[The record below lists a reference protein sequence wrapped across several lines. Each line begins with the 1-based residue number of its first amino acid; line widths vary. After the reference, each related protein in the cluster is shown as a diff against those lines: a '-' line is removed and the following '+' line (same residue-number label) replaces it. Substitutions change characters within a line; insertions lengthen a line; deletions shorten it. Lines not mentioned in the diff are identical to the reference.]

1 MKDNWKIVCDK
12 VSTTK
17 DLLEM
22 PFEKGVASLIL
33 SGLGWNDFND
43 NIEEQYVISDH
54 IKDYRVDFALIP
66 KGKFNPEILVELKKT
81 SHKQRKKDIAQIRTY
96 MMLTNCRFCLY
107 FGEKIELF
115 FMENDGDNRDVK
127 SVLNLPYDVKNP
139 DGNRLLNLIVY
150 NTYDAEKLADF
161 CKTRILLDHATKYYT
176 EGEGKDII
184 FELMAERIGC
194 GVEFAK
200 LLSTVMNPPTRK
212 EQIVEEIEDIPADD
226 KSRPQIA
233 HGAKMQKKTSPD
245 DKPHSWL
252 IPYNKKYFDLEG
264 CFKKYGVVYWR
275 VSSNLKQVKK
285 GDTGYIYGAAPEG
298 RIRFQF
304 EVAENPQPY
313 SPIMDQDDE
322 FTKTGKNSDNKDR
335 KYFLV
340 RVTGETKNKALCL
353 RSLMEHGL
361 NNAPMGAMML
371 SKDKYKELKK
381 YIEENF

>member
-66 KGKFNPEILVELKKT
+66 KGKTNPEILVELKKT
-81 SHKQRKKDIAQIRTY
+81 SHKQRKKDIDQIRTY

-115 FMENDGDNRDVK
+115 YMENDGDYRVVK

-139 DGNRLLNLIVY
+139 DGNRLLNLIAY
-150 NTYDAEKLADF
+150 KTYDAEKLKDF
-161 CKTRILLDHATKYYT
+161 CQTRILLDVAINYYT

-184 FELMAERIGC
+184 FKLMAQQIGC
-194 GVEFAK
+194 GDEFGELLAK
-200 LLSTVMNPPTRK
+200 VMNPPTRK
-212 EQIVEEIEDIPADD
+212 EQLVEEIEDVSANED
-226 KSRPQIA
+226 SN
-233 HGAKMQKKTSPD
+233 
-245 DKPHSWL
+245 SWL

-264 CFKKYGVVYWR
+264 CFKKFGEVYWH

-285 GDTGYIYGAAPEG
+285 GDIGYIYGAAPEG
-298 RIRFQF
+298 RIRYQF
-304 EVAENPQPY
+304 EVAENPRPY
-313 SPIMDQDDE
+313 DPIMDQDDE
-322 FTKTGKNSDNKDR
+322 FSKSGKNSDDKDK

-340 RVTGETKNKALCL
+340 RVTGETKNKALGL
-353 RSLMEHGL
+353 SGLMKHGL